1 MFIDMVKD
9 STEKGVKISKIAGD
23 DDNTGINR
31 LRKDGNVDIVKES
44 DKNHVQKNI
53 TKKLYSLASVHKGL
67 SKKGN
72 NGCDKKFQLHAS
84 AKSWKAR

>member
-1 MFIDMVKD
+1 MVKD

-31 LRKDGNVDIVKES
+31 LRTDGNVDIVKES
-44 DKNHVQKNI
+44 DKNHVKKYYQKI
-53 TKKLYSLASVHKGL
+53 VFLGFSAQRFVKKD
-67 SKKGN
+67 N
-72 NGCDKKFQLHAS
+72 DGCSKKFQLHAS